1 MSETCL
7 HTERRR
13 FERFRLTPGYTGV
26 QLRVHGGQGEW
37 ALGHACDI
45 SEGGVRLDV
54 DDAFAP
60 GTAVDV
66 KVELPRCGST
76 MPCSESCMDDV
87 CATGSV
93 VWCDTE
99 DQAGARIAIEFKA
112 FDAKGDRERLV
123 HRLSAGRFL
132 RAA

>member
-1 MSETCL
+1 MPEPCL

-26 QLRVHGGQGEW
+26 ALRVHGEQAAW
-37 ALGHACDI
+37 RFGHACDI

-54 DDAFAP
+54 DDAIAP
-60 GTAVDV
+60 GTPVDV
-66 KVELPRCGST
+66 RVELPRFGT
-76 MPCSESCMDDV
+76 GLPATESCTDDV

-93 VWCDTE
+93 VWCDDE
-99 DQAGARIAIEFKA
+99 DQAGARIAVEFKA
-112 FDAKGDRERLV
+112 FDAAGDRERLL